1 MEKVLRRA
9 IETKFQ
15 SSTLAREINFP
26 EFWGHSLLEAC
37 LFRVSLSKVV
47 HMAAGAAAAAAA
59 ARKRRIVANM
69 AYGVIELEPDQFLL
83 ALALEPEPLVV
94 RSSVTSFW
102 RSRHLHYRY
111 LASVK
116 GAEIFCESVD
126 ELALHDGSI
135 IVEAQQIK
143 IPSDI

>member
-1 MEKVLRRA
+1 
-9 IETKFQ
+9 
-15 SSTLAREINFP
+15 
-26 EFWGHSLLEAC
+26 
-37 LFRVSLSKVV
+37 
-47 HMAAGAAAAAAA
+47 MAAGAAAAAAAA

-116 GAEIFCESVD
+116 GAEIFCESAD

-135 IVEAQQIK
+135 VVEAQQIK

>member
-1 MEKVLRRA
+1 
-9 IETKFQ
+9 
-15 SSTLAREINFP
+15 
-26 EFWGHSLLEAC
+26 
-37 LFRVSLSKVV
+37 
-47 HMAAGAAAAAAA
+47 
-59 ARKRRIVANM
+59 
-69 AYGVIELEPDQFLL
+69 
-83 ALALEPEPLVV
+83 
-94 RSSVTSFW
+94 VTSFW

-111 LASVK
+111 LAGVK

>member
-1 MEKVLRRA
+1 
-9 IETKFQ
+9 
-15 SSTLAREINFP
+15 
-26 EFWGHSLLEAC
+26 
-37 LFRVSLSKVV
+37 
-47 HMAAGAAAAAAA
+47 MAAGAGAAAAA

-83 ALALEPEPLVV
+83 ALALEAEPLVV

-111 LASVK
+111 LAGVK
-116 GAEIFCESVD
+116 GTEIFCESVN

-135 IVEAQQIK
+135 VVEAQQIK
-143 IPSDI
+143 IPSDM